1 MYYKK
6 HTTSV
11 ISIFRKCVIE
21 DSAMINIENFTINV
35 NATPSETDDLLKTQ
49 SPVAVRD
56 ELTNM
61 LRTISEDPR
70 FLRQTVVI
78 PDECE
83 QYGFV
88 EGEFDLPSL
97 LYFLADMLE

>member
-1 MYYKK
+1 
-6 HTTSV
+6 V
-11 ISIFRKCVIE
+11 
-21 DSAMINIENFTINV
+21 INIENFTINV
-35 NATPSETDDLLKTQ
+35 NTTPTVTDGLLKTQ
-49 SPVAVRD
+49 SPVAVRE

-61 LRTISEDPR
+61 LRIISEDPR
-70 FLRQTVVI
+70 FLRQTIVI

>member
-1 MYYKK
+1 
-6 HTTSV
+6 
-11 ISIFRKCVIE
+11 
-21 DSAMINIENFTINV
+21 MINIKNLTINI
-35 NATPSETDDLLKTQ
+35 
-49 SPVAVRD
+49 SPTSSTSNEFLDTGDSLIVRD
-56 ELTNM
+56 ELVSM
-61 LRTISEDPR
+61 LRIISEDKR
-70 FLRQTVVI
+70 FSGQTIVI

>member
-1 MYYKK
+1 
-6 HTTSV
+6 
-11 ISIFRKCVIE
+11 
-21 DSAMINIENFTINV
+21 MINIENFTINV
-35 NATPSETDDLLKTQ
+35 NATPTVTDGLLKTQ
-49 SPVAVRD
+49 SPVTVRE

-61 LRTISEDPR
+61 LRIISEDPR
-70 FLRQTVVI
+70 FLRQTIVI